1 MFFQSVALTTPTE
14 TQHSNKSHFTISK
27 ELGKFSFDI
36 RHAVL
41 HLFTASLLHY
51 CFHDICVFCTSL
63 PSDRNPQIAQKKIL
77 VFFPL
82 LNLLGGSANVALI
95 HLGGK
100 SERVQCL
107 PEALLLGADVDEH
120 QGL

>member
-1 MFFQSVALTTPTE
+1 MFFQSVVVTTPTG
-14 TQHSNKSHFTISK
+14 TQHSNKSYFTISK
-27 ELGKFSFDI
+27 ELDNFSPCCI
-36 RHAVL
+36 TPVYSKSVA
-41 HLFTASLLHY
+41 LLY
-51 CFHDICVFCTSL
+51 SRYMCLLYTFMY
-63 PSDRNPQIAQKKIL
+63 SDRNPQIAQKKYL
-77 VFFPL
+77 SFPL

-100 SERVQCL
+100 SERVQRL